1 MAWRHRLGTRKTV
14 WPNGKGVNAKV
25 QQEVDGGR
33 VAPKLHSTSADDA
46 SPTPLSARKQRSA
59 RRLQE
64 FQEKKRAALI
74 AKQVAMGMSTEA
86 AEAAV
91 RCDEAKRLEQR
102 TAMENYMKNFFASA
116 PLPDK
121 IISHDEDA
129 GPKRARVSAGI

>member
-1 MAWRHRLGTRKTV
+1 MQKCNKKSTEA
-14 WPNGKGVNAKV
+14 
-25 QQEVDGGR
+25 

-74 AKQVAMGMSTEA
+74 AEKVAMGMDTKV

-91 RCDEAKRLEQR
+91 RRDEAKRLEQR
-102 TAMENYMKNFFASA
+102 TADAAAME
-116 PLPDK
+116 
-121 IISHDEDA
+121 
-129 GPKRARVSAGI
+129 V